1 MAAAAGESGE
11 QVRGAE
17 LVGALCLA
25 TDLGMGFPFEH
36 GLHTTLIAMRLADRL
51 GVEHATVRETYYA
64 SLLAHSGCTTD
75 AHVTPEVFGGSLTAT
90 AQAHLYGSPREVLTA
105 MLRTLPDPGA
115 SGLRRAG
122 QAVRRL
128 PKMARVQRPHLSAA
142 CEVATMLGAALGL
155 PASAAALPEYMF
167 ERWDGH
173 GPLGRAR
180 GDEIPLAMRIVHV
193 SEDAAFQRVVG
204 GDEHAA
210 RVVRE
215 RAGHAFDPAVA
226 ACLADHAGEI
236 LTLDARGSAWD
247 EAIACEPRPWLLLEG
262 DALDRGLAAMGNFA
276 DLLTP
281 YLAGHS
287 TGVAELAE
295 AAARRCGLEEDRV
308 LTVRRAAL
316 VHDVGRVAVSA
327 GIWHKPGPL
336 TADELEQV
344 RLHPYH
350 SGRVLA
356 SSAFLGRSPSA
367 CAHHERLDGSGY
379 HRAATGQ
386 DLALP
391 ARLLAAADAYR
402 AMTEPRPHRPAI
414 EPETAARMLGDE
426 ASAGRLD
433 ATAVT
438 AVVEAA
444 GQPAPRIERPAGLTE
459 REAEVVCLLARG
471 LQTKQVAGALGIS
484 AKTADRHIQ
493 NAYRKLGV
501 STRAAATLFA
511 MEHGLLAWRLPIGR
525 APETDPVVGDEHA
538 AVGQPSTARV
548 GPPAA
553 QPSRAS
559 RPRRRSAS
567 AVAWTRP
574 VKRRPPGGRVQQ
586 VMGGSAVRGSSQLRG
601 RCRWSA
607 TPPAASAKRVQ
618 GRAGRTG
625 SRRPPRARH
634 RPCHRGQVAGAVDA
648 EARVAGERAG
658 EHVGEQALGE
668 ATAVRSD
675 AAADGSTPLAGPVD
689 SMLAPARPAARRRGV
704 AGRGG
709 ARAAAGPA
717 GRGRR
722 RTPWPRA
729 RRSSGR
735 RRGRRSTPP
744 ATGEQRPADHR
755 RLGTAARGSAL
766 SRDSSLAGREAREAV
781 GDAERRA
788 GRRFGRPRTG
798 YAIRG
803 RRHSLCGRSAAQ
815 ASASRACRTT
825 SSTRAGSTTIAV
837 PGQEARLA
845 AVRASCPSQRTSR
858 ATQPRAD
865 SAPGAGDARS
875 PRARVEF
882 GDHRSRRRCRGRQ
895 SRW

>member
-236 LTLDARGSAWD
+236 LTLDAQGSAWD

-356 SSAFLGRSPSA
+356 PSAFLARLAPAA

-511 MEHGLLAWRLPIGR
+511 MEHGLLAWGELPIGR
-525 APETDPVVGDEHA
+525 SPRTPV
-538 AVGQPSTARV
+538 
-548 GPPAA
+548 
-553 QPSRAS
+553 AS
-559 RPRRRSAS
+559 GHDHRHRRH
-567 AVAWTRP
+567 
-574 VKRRPPGGRVQQ
+574 
-586 VMGGSAVRGSSQLRG
+586 
-601 RCRWSA
+601 
-607 TPPAASAKRVQ
+607 
-618 GRAGRTG
+618 
-625 SRRPPRARH
+625 ARH
-634 RPCHRGQVAGAVDA
+634 R
-648 EARVAGERAG
+648 
-658 EHVGEQALGE
+658 
-668 ATAVRSD
+668 RSD
-675 AAADGSTPLAGPVD
+675 RTDLGATPRRHRSARGSGPRLDAAQ
-689 SMLAPARPAARRRGV
+689 ARPAARRH
-704 AGRGG
+704 
-709 ARAAAGPA
+709 RA
-717 GRGRR
+717 
-722 RTPWPRA
+722 RA
-729 RRSSGR
+729 RRR
-735 RRGRRSTPP
+735 RRRHRLRRRRAHGR
-744 ATGEQRPADHR
+744 ARPADLQ
-755 RLGTAARGSAL
+755 RLGTARP
-766 SRDSSLAGREAREAV
+766 GRPGAPDAQRAKIV
-781 GDAERRA
+781 GDAEA
-788 GRRFGRPRTG
+788 ALAPFASATG
-798 YAIRG
+798 YAIPG
-803 RRHSLCGRSAAQ
+803 VALFAA
-815 ASASRACRTT
+815 
-825 SSTRAGSTTIAV
+825 
-837 PGQEARLA
+837 AR
-845 AVRASCPSQRTSR
+845 
-858 ATQPRAD
+858 
-865 SAPGAGDARS
+865 
-875 PRARVEF
+875 
-882 GDHRSRRRCRGRQ
+882 
-895 SRW
+895 